1 LRAKGFDIKGVQ
13 ELGKSGGTTG
23 RGESYRMENLIGQCE
38 QILKEHYKGQFR
50 GLVLYG
56 SSAVGQADASSDID
70 LLVLLADPFDYF
82 MELRR
87 IIELL
92 YPIQLESDR
101 LISAKPV
108 SIAEFEEGKLALYR
122 IAKREGQ
129 ALAYEKL

>member
-1 LRAKGFDIKGVQ
+1 
-13 ELGKSGGTTG
+13 
-23 RGESYRMENLIGQCE
+23 MENLIGQCE